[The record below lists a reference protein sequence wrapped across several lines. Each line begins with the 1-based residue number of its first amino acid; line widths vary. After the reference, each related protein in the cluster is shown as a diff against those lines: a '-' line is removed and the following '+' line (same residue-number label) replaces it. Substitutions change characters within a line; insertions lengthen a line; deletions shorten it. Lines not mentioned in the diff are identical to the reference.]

1 MALRGRIA
9 ALLLPVLG
17 ACAHPASTT
26 PPALPAIDWIDAPL
40 LGAPPREVDTLASL
54 QTGDLRARQVRLD
67 RLLDLFDAAR
77 FGQDDDAR
85 ETFWAALGGHPTGVG
100 EQASRDATVR
110 LLEEALAIE
119 DLSRRAANEEAASFA
134 ADSIMLLSTDLQ
146 PPGSAEDL
154 SIRTLAYR
162 TLVDQGHPRLVDNAH
177 WRIYDHV
184 RGTLAGAVEVGPGRR
199 LEVAVQALYAV
210 EESVEALL
218 ADTAPHARPPWP
230 TADALWALLESQREP
245 LSAMERWAPV
255 VERRQG
261 SDHALYD
268 TLRSVLPAERRDD
281 WPLTT
286 VPAGTAKAETLAPVV
301 WIHEGRMTIDA
312 GRRHSRHVPLDR
324 EMVELSQALGNA
336 LAQDGRGTVLLVA
349 SPNLP
354 APQLQTT
361 LRAASRAHAE
371 RIEVAVREA
380 RIGST
385 PGEVVVA
392 LPMFVTRASGTR
404 AGDRAWAQSRVHVH
418 LDGRGPRI
426 ALDGRWMDERPTDP
440 AKLRTTVESLATAY
454 PRERGVTLSLGG
466 DIQLQ
471 QLIGLLSA
479 LQGGPERPFTAVG
492 WFADGTR
499 PPADKG
505 QGEVALQRRTALSWA
520 TPHVEIEQPYP
531 LKDDDQA
538 RLEGF
543 ASDLA
548 VCLPELE
555 AKRAPTSVTIGL
567 QFEEGRLRSGELP
580 DQRRLPKA
588 GAAALLECV
597 EEEGFA
603 LRLRNHRE
611 GITVKV
617 SLSAAP

>member
-1 MALRGRIA
+1 MTPLRRLA
-9 ALLLPVLG
+9 ALLLPALG

-40 LGAPPREVDTLASL
+40 VGAPPREVDTLTSL
-54 QTGDLRARQVRLD
+54 QAGDLRARQVRLD
-67 RLLDLFDAAR
+67 RLIDLFDAAR

-85 ETFWAALGGHPTGVG
+85 ETFWAAVGGHSTGTG
-100 EQASRDATVR
+100 EQASRDATV
-110 LLEEALAIE
+110 LLLDEALTLEE
-119 DLSRRAANEEAASFA
+119 LSRRAANEESASFA
-134 ADSIMLLSTDLQ
+134 ADSIMMLSTDLQ

-162 TLVDQGHPRLVDNAH
+162 TLVEQGHPRLVDNAH

-184 RGTLAGAVEVGPGRR
+184 RGTLAGAVEVNPGRR

-210 EESVEALL
+210 EESVEDLL

-245 LSAMERWAPV
+245 LAAIERWAPV

-261 SDHALYD
+261 DDHALYD
-268 TLRSVLPAERRDD
+268 TLRSVLPAARRDD
-281 WPLTT
+281 WPLAT
-286 VPAGTAKAETLAPVV
+286 VPTGTAKAETLAPVLWV
-301 WIHEGRMTIDA
+301 HEGRMTVDA
-312 GRRHSRHVPLDR
+312 GRRHSRHVPLDS
-324 EMVELSQALGNA
+324 EMVELSQAVGNS
-336 LAQDGRGTVLLVA
+336 LAQDGRGTFLLVA
-349 SPNLP
+349 NPNLP

-361 LRAASRAHAE
+361 LRAASRAHTE

-380 RIGST
+380 RVGSI

-392 LPMFVTRASGTR
+392 LPMFVTRSGGTR

-426 ALDGRWMDERPTDP
+426 ALDGRWMKDRPTSP
-440 AKLRTTVESLATAY
+440 SRLRTTVETLADAY
-454 PRERGVTLSLGG
+454 PRERGVTISLGG
-466 DIQLQ
+466 DVQLQ
-471 QLIGLLSA
+471 QLIDLLSA
-479 LQGGPERPFTAVG
+479 LQGGPDRPFKAVG
-492 WFADGTR
+492 WFADGTK
-499 PPADKG
+499 PAGEKG
-505 QGEVALQRRTALSWA
+505 KGEVALERRAALSWGK
-520 TPHVEIEQPYP
+520 PHVEIEQPYP

-555 AKRAPTSVTIGL
+555 SKRAPTSITVGL

-580 DQRRLPKA
+580 DLRRLPKA

-597 EEEGFA
+597 EEEAFA

-611 GITVKV
+611 GITVSV
-617 SLSAAP
+617 TLSPAP